1 MRARTDSRRPGSPHC
16 FPSGV
21 GAGCSAPH
29 GRLVH
34 DVVVIERRQVNEF
47 GDGRCGDDR
56 RIVRHRSE
64 LRGQNREQ
72 RTEALSTSSREMQRG
87 LGEEVFS
94 VGQLADQQLFD
105 IGESTTHYCGE
116 LFVAQVDACNDGAR
130 CGCVGS
136 SLFGAHDV
144 STIPVVS
151 DGSVPTV
158 VNLAVR
164 TRDGLATVAI
174 ASLGRCEC
182 VRRRA
187 VPRRRFASDRNRH
200 CGHRRR
206 SRGFFGRGMGRPQR
220 PRRRAGGRCRVP
232 ARQDLW

>member
-1 MRARTDSRRPGSPHC
+1 MIDGSFGTGPSCAVRIVNNGRKRFPPARAR
-16 FPSGV
+16 
-21 GAGCSAPH
+21 CSAAS
-29 GRLVH
+29 
-34 DVVVIERRQVNEF
+34 
-47 GDGRCGDDR
+47 
-56 RIVRHRSE
+56 VRKSSPSDSS
-64 LRGQNREQ
+64 LTNNS
-72 RTEALSTSSREMQRG
+72 STSESPPRTTAASCSSPRSMPATTV
-87 LGEEVFS
+87 LDAVASAAVFS
-94 VGQLADQQLFD
+94 VLTM
-105 IGESTTHYCGE
+105 S
-116 LFVAQVDACNDGAR
+116 VP
-130 CGCVGS
+130 
-136 SLFGAHDV
+136 
-144 STIPVVS
+144 IPVVS